1 MTLQTIMAELKSK
14 GSESTKKILL
24 KHGLKEPLF
33 GVKVADMKVIQKKIK
48 KDYQLSKDL
57 YATGNTDAMY
67 LAGLIADENKMTKKD
82 LMAWVSQAVSNNI
95 SDYTVPWIAAESNFG
110 YDLAIEWIDDK
121 KDFIAAAGW
130 STLSNLVA
138 IKADSEL
145 NIKSLKSL
153 LSRVEKTIHQSPNR
167 VRSAMNVF
175 IIAIGSYVTSLT
187 TDAIAVTGKIG
198 EVTVDVGDTAC
209 KVPDAAE
216 YIIKVKDKGALGKK
230 KKMARC

>member
-1 MTLQTIMAELKSK
+1 MTVQTIMAELKSK

-95 SDYTVPWIAAESNFG
+95 SDYTVPWIAAESSFG
-110 YDLAIEWIDDK
+110 YELAIEWIDDK
-121 KDFIAAAGW
+121 KDYIAAAGW